1 MSDTSKVIKDILDVR
16 REFTLEDDKGNIT
29 SYYIADPSGEDIR
42 KADWNYAKV
51 FNQALA
57 DKIPTHAQML
67 EILKERGVLS
77 EEYQRSV
84 EKTKIDL
91 AAALFRLEH
100 MAPDQDEENEAL
112 AMETA
117 RLRDELF
124 RLNQRLNGPLQ
135 NSCENM
141 AEDSKNEYLTSRVI
155 QFKDGKRIWNTFDD
169 YLREPNTQLTVKCRF
184 EVMLW
189 LQGLD
194 SNFMEK
200 APEHKVLRD
209 LAEKRMNAA
218 LEVAKQQ
225 AEEKKDEDKP
235 AEVVQELTLPEEAPA
250 EAKKKGRK
258 PKAANS

>member
-1 MSDTSKVIKDILDVR
+1 MSDTNKTVKEILDVR

-29 SYYIADPSGEDIR
+29 SYFIADPSGEDIR

-51 FNQALA
+51 FNQALI
-57 DKIPTHAQML
+57 DNIPTQAQLL
-67 EILKERGVLS
+67 EILKQRGVLS
-77 EEYQRSV
+77 EEYNRQV

-100 MAPDQDEENEAL
+100 ISPEADEETEAL
-112 AMETA
+112 AYEAA

-141 AEDSKNEYLTSRVI
+141 ADDSKSEYLTSRII
-155 QFKDGKRIWNTFDD
+155 QYRDGKKVWNTFDD
-169 YLREPNTQLTVKCRF
+169 YLNEPNTQLTVKCRF

-200 APEHKVLRD
+200 APEHKVLKE
-209 LAEKRMNAA
+209 LAEKRLNAA
-218 LEVAKQQ
+218 LEAAKHQV
-225 AEEKKDEDKP
+225 AEEKVP
-235 AEVVQELTLPEEAPA
+235 EVVEELSLPDEVQPEP
-250 EAKKKGRK
+250 KKRGRK
-258 PKAANS
+258 PKAASN